1 MYTET
6 LSKPVTIGAESAPEI
21 CLPLT
26 VPPTAG
32 RLTDLISDCS
42 QIICSLMMSPG
53 YAVSTVP

>member
-26 VPPTAG
+26 VPPNG
-32 RLTDLISDCS
+32 RAIDRTDI
-42 QIICSLMMSPG
+42 
-53 YAVSTVP
+53 